1 MIVLYILLA
10 LLVFGVLIL
19 IHELGHFLFAK
30 KFGVTISEFSIGMG
44 PKIVSKRGKDGVDY
58 SLRVLPIGGYVAMVG
73 EDEDSDDPNA
83 FNKKPAWQ
91 RFIIVIAGAIMN
103 LLLGIIIMT
112 VLTLCTPHFGGTT
125 VAEFFDYSTSNKTGL
140 ELNDEITEING
151 ASVHT
156 ANDLS
161 YEIMRS
167 GYKPVDVTLMR
178 NGKEIT
184 ISNVEFPQTSSQGIA
199 FGSMDFKIFEEKK
212 NFGVVCK
219 NAFYSCTS
227 TIKMIW
233 DSLYD
238 LISGR
243 YGIEAVSGPIGVTGA
258 ITDAAQTDTYSF
270 FYLIVVITMNLGIF
284 NLLPIP
290 ALDGG
295 TLLFLLIEMIF
306 RKPIPRKIENGL
318 KLAFFALLMLLVIF
332 VSFKDIFSLFK

>member
-30 KFGVTISEFSIGMG
+30 RFGVTISEFSIGMG
-44 PKIVSKRGKDGVDY
+44 PKIVSKKGKDGVNY

-73 EDEDSDDPNA
+73 EDEDSEDPNA

-103 LLLGIIIMT
+103 LLFGIILMA
-112 VLTLCTPHFGGTT
+112 VLTMFTPHFGGTT
-125 VAEFFDYSTSNKTGL
+125 VAEFYDYSTSNKTGI
-140 ELNDEITEING
+140 ELNDEIIKING

-156 ANDLS
+156 ASDLS

-167 GYKPVDVTLMR
+167 GYKPVDVTLVR
-178 NGKEIT
+178 DGKEIT
-184 ISNVEFPQTSSQGIA
+184 ISNVQFPQTSSQGIA
-199 FGSMDFKIFEEKK
+199 FGSMDFKIYEEKK
-212 NFGVVCK
+212 TFGVICK

-258 ITDAAQTDTYSF
+258 ITDAAQTDTYTF
-270 FYLIVVITMNLGIF
+270 FYLVVVITMNLGIF

-306 RKPIPRKIENGL
+306 RKPIPRKVENGL
-318 KLAFFALLMLLVIF
+318 KFTFFALLMLLVIF
-332 VSFKDIFSLFK
+332 ISFKDVFSLFK